1 MYLAN
6 MNIMK
11 NILYIFIGVA
21 FLGLISGG
29 ASSFLTTETSSTL
42 DNLYTE
48 TFYIDPETIEESE
61 NILTI
66 TLLQND
72 SKNAYKKVSDCIDFY
87 KQEFNQK
94 EINCTLVVKKNV
106 ALSKTC
112 NSMVGKFIRVD
123 AVEILNFTNNTSC

>member
-1 MYLAN
+1 MYIAK

-11 NILYIFIGVA
+11 NILYIFLGVA

-61 NILTI
+61 NILSI
-66 TLLQND
+66 ILLQNN

-87 KQEFNQK
+87 KQEFNQR

-106 ALSKTC
+106 ALSETC
-112 NSMVGKFIRVD
+112 DSMVGKFIREED
-123 AVEILNFTNNTSC
+123 IEILNFTNNTKC

>member
-42 DNLYTE
+42 NNLYTE

-94 EINCTLVVKKNV
+94 EINCSLVVKKNV
-106 ALSKTC
+106 ALSETC
-112 NSMVGKFIRVD
+112 NSMVGKFIRED
-123 AVEILNFTNNTSC
+123 DVEILNFRNNTKC

>member
-11 NILYIFIGVA
+11 NILYIFIGIA
-21 FLGLISGG
+21 FLGLISGS

-66 TLLQND
+66 TLLQNN

-106 ALSKTC
+106 VLSETC
-112 NSMVGKFIRVD
+112 NSMVGKYIRED
-123 AVEILNFTNNTSC
+123 DVEILNFTKNTKC

>member
-1 MYLAN
+1 MYIAK

-11 NILYIFIGVA
+11 NILYIFIGIA

-29 ASSFLTTETSSTL
+29 ASSILTTETSSNL

-48 TFYIDPETIEESE
+48 TFYIDAETIEESE

-66 TLLQND
+66 TLLQNN

-87 KQEFNQK
+87 KKEFNQK

-106 ALSKTC
+106 ALSETC
-112 NSMVGKFIRVD
+112 DSMIGKLIRED
-123 AVEILNFTNNTSC
+123 DLEILNFTNNTKC